1 MSPVPSKATAYL
13 HVQGF
18 SQETRLQP
26 AKEFGEEIAVNIIQL
41 AGLKLKI
48 HRSFNVLIIIVPE
61 VQALSRQYPKKPIVG
76 VGAII
81 LDGDKI
87 LLEKRKNSP
96 GKGKWAV
103 PGGLVELGESAEDA
117 VIREVKEETGL
128 DVYEPRLVDVV
139 TYVSRG
145 EKGAVLYH
153 YIIIDYLVTVRR
165 GKPKA
170 ASDAEDLKWVPFNE
184 VEEYNLTE
192 SFRWFFLRNRQKL
205 ENPSFY
211 L

>member
-1 MSPVPSKATAYL
+1 M
-13 HVQGF
+13 
-18 SQETRLQP
+18 
-26 AKEFGEEIAVNIIQL
+26 
-41 AGLKLKI
+41 
-48 HRSFNVLIIIVPE
+48 
-61 VQALSRQYPKKPIVG
+61 SRQYPKKPVVG

-81 LDGDKI
+81 LDGDRI

-96 GKGKWAV
+96 GKGKWSV
-103 PGGLVELGESAEDA
+103 PGGLVELGENVEDA

-128 DVYEPRLVDVV
+128 EVYEPRLVDVV
-139 TYVSRG
+139 NYVSWG
-145 EKGAVLYH
+145 EKGAVMYH
-153 YIIIDYLVTVRR
+153 YIIIDYLVTVRS
-165 GKPKA
+165 GNPKA

-192 SFRWFFLRNRQKL
+192 SFRRFFQQNRQKL

>member
-1 MSPVPSKATAYL
+1 M
-13 HVQGF
+13 
-18 SQETRLQP
+18 
-26 AKEFGEEIAVNIIQL
+26 
-41 AGLKLKI
+41 
-48 HRSFNVLIIIVPE
+48 
-61 VQALSRQYPKKPIVG
+61 SRQYPKRPVVG

-81 LDGDKI
+81 LDGDQI

-96 GKGKWAV
+96 GKGKWSV
-103 PGGLVELGESAEDA
+103 PGGLVELGENVEDA

-128 DVYEPRLVDVV
+128 EVYEPRLVDVV
-139 TYVSRG
+139 NYVSWG
-145 EKGAVLYH
+145 EKGAVMYH
-153 YIIIDYLVTVRR
+153 YIIIDYLVTVRS
-165 GKPKA
+165 GNPKA

-192 SFRWFFLRNRQKL
+192 SFRRFFQQNRQKL